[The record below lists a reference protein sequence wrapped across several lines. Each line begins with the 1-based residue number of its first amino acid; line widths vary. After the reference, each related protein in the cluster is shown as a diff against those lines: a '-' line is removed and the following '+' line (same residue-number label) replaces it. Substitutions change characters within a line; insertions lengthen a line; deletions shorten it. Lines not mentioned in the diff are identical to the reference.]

1 MTDLEQRAHDF
12 AVLATLNYSDHKG
25 EAITDKNAFEAGI
38 HYRHVFREFLHSL
51 EEGQSDLR

>member
-12 AVLATLNYSDHKG
+12 AVRATLNYYECNG
-25 EAITDKNAFEAGI
+25 ETITDKNAFEAGI
-38 HYRHVFREFLHSL
+38 HYRHVFAQFLRSL

>member
-12 AVLATLNYSDHKG
+12 AVRATLSYYEHSG
-25 EAITDKNAFEAGI
+25 ETITDKNAFEAGI
-38 HYRHVFREFLHSL
+38 HYRHIFDQFLRSL